1 MPEVT
6 KRDDQPFEEFE
17 RQPEPA
23 RQERGRLSR
32 KRRAGA
38 APVDRPGADVG
49 LDFAGS
55 GWPSRTQ
62 DCRAGNPCGIAS
74 ASSWYFHEGPGEA
87 GWEG

>member
-6 KRDDQPFEEFE
+6 KREDQPFEEFE

-23 RQERGRLSR
+23 WQERGRLSR

-49 LDFAGS
+49 LGFAGS

-62 DCRAGNPCGIAS
+62 DCTAGNPCGIAS
-74 ASSWYFHEGPGEA
+74 ASSC
-87 GWEG
+87 